1 MLEAADSMPD
11 NWIHLCIDMQRM
23 FAEQTPWHVPWMAT
37 ASPQIVEL
45 SGRYAERTVFTRFVP
60 PPNADAMPGMWRNY
74 YEKWPMMTGEQ
85 LPSELMDTV
94 ADLRP
99 FAPPARFFDKRTY
112 SPWIDGRLHETLA
125 REKVEAIA
133 ITGGETDICV
143 LAAAL
148 GAIDLGYRVIL
159 LKDAVCS
166 SADETHDATLEL
178 LGGRF
183 SVQVEITDTDAFL
196 SGL

>member
-74 YEKWPMMTGEQ
+74 YEKWPMMTGER
-85 LPSELMDTV
+85 LPSELMDIV

-148 GAIDLGYRVIL
+148 GVIDLGYRVIL

>member
-1 MLEAADSMPD
+1 MTG

-23 FAEQTPWHVPWMAT
+23 FAEETQWHVPWMAQV
-37 ASPQIVEL
+37 SPQIVEL
-45 SGRYAERTVFTRFVP
+45 AKRHAERTIFTRFVP
-60 PPNADAMPGMWRNY
+60 PRTPLSVPGMWRRY
-74 YEKWPMMTGEQ
+74 YEKWPMMTGEH
-85 LPSELMDTV
+85 LPPELVDIV
-94 ADLRP
+94 ADLMP
-99 FAPPARFFDKRTY
+99 FTPPARIFDRRTY
-112 SPWIDGRLHETLA
+112 SPWVDGRLHRTLG
-125 REKVEAIA
+125 RENVEVVVV
-133 ITGGETDICV
+133 TGGETDICV

-166 SADETHDATLEL
+166 SANETHDATLEL

-183 SVQVEITDTDAFL
+183 SVQVEITETDAFL